1 MKKQSRELEPEET
14 LKEMETFNQLKNNV
28 YEIAQA
34 KLGQLTD
41 DIKQRLDL
49 ELGGIEKYGRSE
61 LICTLWWLFNELSAK
76 DICVKLRPNNGYSVS
91 LVSYLLGI
99 SLLNPMEHPKLIT
112 ERYVMNT
119 LREVSRVN
127 LRIDVNKPE
136 VIEKFIADW
145 GYEYNKDSILR
156 IHTLNLKA
164 QNGECADFAL
174 TYEYRPNIC
183 RLQRAYHVI
192 TPDQFIKIP
201 DNDIETLE
209 SINDLSLHGITT
221 KCYPPITL
229 EALRLIRPMSLSEL
243 TEALAFRSEKQYDD
257 LMEYISNRLHESFTP
272 TGSPEVDEI
281 LSHTHGVVLFS
292 RQKTECLKWM
302 NRSYWTDEDE
312 WQSYKERVK
321 QLLQTGEV
329 ENKCDVYLEAY
340 NLYKLAFIRMH
351 YPVQFFSKI
360 LNTK

>member
-99 SLLNPMEHPKLIT
+99 SLFNPMEHPKLIT

-136 VIEKFIADW
+136 VIEKFIA
-145 GYEYNKDSILR
+145 
-156 IHTLNLKA
+156 
-164 QNGECADFAL
+164 GEG
-174 TYEYRPNIC
+174 RP
-183 RLQRAYHVI
+183 V
-192 TPDQFIKIP
+192 
-201 DNDIETLE
+201 
-209 SINDLSLHGITT
+209 
-221 KCYPPITL
+221 
-229 EALRLIRPMSLSEL
+229 
-243 TEALAFRSEKQYDD
+243 
-257 LMEYISNRLHESFTP
+257 
-272 TGSPEVDEI
+272 
-281 LSHTHGVVLFS
+281 
-292 RQKTECLKWM
+292 
-302 NRSYWTDEDE
+302 
-312 WQSYKERVK
+312 
-321 QLLQTGEV
+321 
-329 ENKCDVYLEAY
+329 
-340 NLYKLAFIRMH
+340 
-351 YPVQFFSKI
+351 
-360 LNTK
+360 